1 MTTIWP
7 MRMRELRQNPT
18 EPESSNY
25 LSQLVSLTY
34 LMSSRV
40 SKQALT
46 RMYMM
51 AAMTLMA
58 QCLSE

>member
-1 MTTIWP
+1 

-34 LMSSRV
+34 LMSSSV